1 MQALASTIPKMLLI
15 GLDGADWRVMR
26 PMIERGELPT
36 LARLA
41 GEGVRGNLRS
51 FEPLASPLVWTSIA
65 TGKVP
70 EKHGIRDFFSTQTA
84 LRAKRIWDIVREE
97 RPTSRI
103 GLYKYL
109 FTWPPVT
116 NLTFVVPGW
125 TARSPETTPPYLR
138 FVKEIEMAGLPGTSS
153 SLFAYARVGFRGLV
167 HGIRPS
173 TLVRCALVALYERL
187 RKPAN
192 LDLHYR
198 KHLLDASIECDVYSR
213 LLRFYRP
220 EFSASI
226 YTGMDGI
233 SHHYWKYYEPEPFG
247 DVAPGEQRRYGDVIP
262 RCYRAADRIVSCLLE
277 STEEETNV
285 IVVSDHGFRANPN
298 RWVMRQL
305 NVGLLLER
313 LRITQKVYVSI
324 ILDKI
329 HLRMRSGY
337 RGEEGGVVE
346 MLRTLEYCG
355 ERGPF
360 LDIECAAD
368 ASTIAIRPRKLA
380 DSGDDVSVRIQGE
393 EIPLH
398 QLLIEKAEISG
409 THDPIGILIAQG
421 PGLRRNADIGEV
433 SVLDVAPTILA
444 LMGLPVGRDMD
455 GRVLTEAVDPVFLR
469 SHPVRFVET
478 HEDPPPGTP
487 EPEDAEDLSVA
498 ESIVG
503 DRLRALGYIE

>member
-1 MQALASTIPKMLLI
+1 MQALANTIPKMLLI

-41 GEGVRGNLRS
+41 EEGVRGDLRS

-70 EKHGIRDFFSTQTA
+70 DKHGIRDFFSTQTA
-84 LRAKRIWDIVREE
+84 LRAKRIWDIVHEE
-97 RPTSRI
+97 RPTARI

-109 FTWPPVT
+109 FTWPPVS
-116 NLTFVVPGW
+116 NFTFVVPGW

-138 FVKEIEMAGLPGTSS
+138 FVKEIEMAGLPGTST
-153 SLFAYARVGFRGLV
+153 SLAAYARVGFHGLV
-167 HGIRPS
+167 HGMHLS
-173 TLVRCALVALYERL
+173 TLLRCALLALYERL
-187 RKPAN
+187 KKPAN
-192 LDLHYR
+192 LELHYR

-213 LLRFYRP
+213 LLRLHRP

-247 DVAPGEQRRYGDVIP
+247 DVEPGERQRYGDVIP
-262 RCYRAADRIVSCLLE
+262 RCYRAADRIVNCLLE

-285 IVVSDHGFRANPN
+285 LVVSDHGFRANPN

-305 NVGLLLER
+305 NVGLMLER
-313 LRITQKVYVSI
+313 LHISHKVYVSI

-329 HLRMRSGY
+329 HLRMRSGHGGE
-337 RGEEGGVVE
+337 RGAVVE
-346 MLRTLEYCG
+346 MLRSLEYCG
-355 ERGPF
+355 DHGPF
-360 LDIECAAD
+360 LEIECAAD
-368 ASTIAIRPRKLA
+368 ASTIAVRPRRLA
-380 DSGDDVSVRIQGE
+380 ETGDEVSVLIEGE
-393 EIPLH
+393 EVPLH

-409 THDPIGILIAQG
+409 THDPIGVLIGQG

-433 SVLDVAPTILA
+433 SVLDVGPTILA
-444 LMGLPVGRDMD
+444 LMALPVGRDMD
-455 GRVLTEAVDPVFLR
+455 GRVLTEAIDPAFLR
-469 SHPVRFVET
+469 SHPVRLVET
-478 HEDPPPGTP
+478 HEERQSSIR
-487 EPEDAEDLSVA
+487 EPEDVEDFSVA

-503 DRLRALGYIE
+503 ERLRALGYIE